1 MADDVATTSSRPPFG
16 FSACNGLS
24 FVNFASFV
32 VCFFVNFATFVGRL
46 SGFDLPEPGFE
57 VDNVGID
64 LRELRLR
71 VTVHEADDGAVD
83 SELADARDHFE
94 HAQADRDRLR
104 DEVPHRRE
112 PGDHQRH
119 HEPETDAL
127 RHLRAFV
134 VAFVAFRIREGEREA
149 AEQLDPEAYRD
160 ERPDVPGAAVRPRV
174 RMIEAHQPD
183 VVDDVADGDGRDPD
197 GNAREDDTRVI
208 HGETVMQN
216 AKFKM
221 QTLWGPRH
229 RGESRGDIHRDAAD
243 TSGLHFEF

>member
-16 FSACNGLS
+16 FSACNRLS
-24 FVNFASFV
+24 FVNFANVV
-32 VCFFVNFATFVGRL
+32 VCFFVNVATVVGRV
-46 SGFDLPEPGFE
+46 SGFDLPEPGFQ
-57 VDNVGID
+57 VDDVGID
-64 LRELRLR
+64 LREPRLR
-71 VTVHEADDGAVD
+71 MTVDEADDGAVD
-83 SELADARDHFE
+83 AELADARDGLE

-112 PGDHQRH
+112 PRDHQRR

-134 VAFVAFRIREGEREA
+134 VVFVTFRIREGEREA

-160 ERPDVPGAAVRPRV
+160 ERPHVPGAAVRPRV
-174 RMIEAHQPD
+174 RLIEAHQPD

-197 GNAREDDTRVI
+197 ANAREDDTRVI

-216 AKFKM
+216 AKFKT
-221 QTLWGPRH
+221 QTLRACNIGVN
-229 RGESRGDIHRDAAD
+229 GDPKSTRLRQ
-243 TSGLHFEF
+243 TV